1 MRISTAQMYN
11 QNISSLNKNQTQT
24 SKLMDQI
31 ASGQRV
37 NTAGDDPVAAIG
49 IDNLTQQNSLIQQFQ
64 KNINYANQHLSLT
77 ESQLGD
83 AETLSMSIRDRML
96 AAVNGTYT
104 DDERQSIADELRQ
117 SLDQL
122 QTIANSQDEAGN
134 YLFAGTKSDTQPF
147 AFDNNG
153 NMVYSGNSDV
163 RTALVAAGVAMPTN
177 VAGDAAFMNAPNA
190 MGDFS
195 VNYSAA
201 QSGDFSVTS
210 AKITDPTSYISD
222 DYSFNFLDNGSGG
235 IDVQILDGASNVVK
249 TINSY
254 DPTTPIS
261 VNGVDLTLNG
271 TPSAGDSF
279 SIQPQSTTSI
289 FDTVQ
294 QAITLFEN
302 GDTINTPAGQSQLA
316 QLLNNFDSGV
326 DQIRIGRSQA
336 GTSLSALDNYA
347 SNHSDTELVNNSAL
361 SVLQDLD
368 YASAVSEYQKQQ
380 LAMNAVSTLFSQ
392 VGTVSLFDYLS

>member
-177 VAGDAAFMNAPNA
+177 VAGAAAFMNAPNA

-195 VNYSAA
+195 VNYSAV

-210 AKITDPTSYISD
+210 AKITDPTSYIPD

-249 TINSY
+249 TINNY

-294 QAITLFEN
+294 QAITLFED